1 MDRNLLIAFVI
12 SFFLLFLWGRL
23 QEQYYPSAPSP
34 EAALSET
41 AASDGKSAAALDAQK
56 DDQLNNV
63 SGDKTVAP
71 PSTEAAPSQEA
82 IPAPENPSPLSLTQ
96 SAAMSEPAEQ
106 IIEIKNELYRAEFT
120 SRGAALRYFELLHYQ
135 DEVQADSH
143 SVVLTW
149 FERERTA
156 ALLTSFAELGIG
168 DLSRVPYQVSRPE
181 PNLLV
186 FEYKQAGLT
195 IRKIYTFEENSYA
208 FGLRIE
214 VVNQSEHSVE
224 PVFEV
229 AWPGQ
234 LPEKKSIDEQQAL
247 VIYQEGKFEQ
257 ELLAAFGN
265 PGFFSKLIGVGKDKD
280 PTRSFNGEVE
290 WVGFASRY
298 FVSAILP
305 DEPAKTQVK
314 FIPIEGGVASK
325 ALLQYQPLEILPGM
339 TKQREL
345 KIYMGP
351 KEADRLEAMGRNFQR
366 SAVSGYSWVSPLTA
380 FFTWFLVLIHKVIPN
395 YGFAII
401 VITILVRAATYP
413 IVSQQMKSMK
423 RMAEVQPK
431 MKALQDKYKDDRQ
444 ALSQA
449 TMRLYKE
456 EGVNPLGGCLPAL
469 LQFPVFIGLFFALQS
484 SIELRHAPFLG
495 WINDL
500 SAPEMLFM
508 IPVANFPFRLL
519 PVLMGAS
526 MFLQQRITP
535 MTTMDPLQRK
545 MMTTFMPVMMLAV
558 SYAFPSGLV
567 LYWVTSNLLGIGQ
580 QFITNRQMP
589 TALKEAKKQ

>member
-23 QEQYYPSAPSP
+23 QEQYYPNADTPP
-34 EAALSET
+34 AALTET
-41 AASDGKSAAALDAQK
+41 ASSEDKAVGRTDSSGAEHDIRHENVLNSA
-56 DDQLNNV
+56 
-63 SGDKTVAP
+63 T
-71 PSTEAAPSQEA
+71 STLTPTEIPASQELA
-82 IPAPENPSPLSLTQ
+82 
-96 SAAMSEPAEQ
+96 SALASEPVEQ
-106 IIEIKNELYRAEFT
+106 IVEIKNDLYRAEFT
-120 SRGAALRYFELLHYQ
+120 SQGGALRYFELLHYQ
-135 DEVQADSH
+135 DEVRADSH
-143 SVVLTW
+143 PVVLTW

-156 ALLTSFAELGIG
+156 AFLTSFAELGLG
-168 DLSRVPYQVSRPE
+168 DLSRADYQVSRPS

-186 FEYKQAGLT
+186 FEHEQAGLT
-195 IRKIYTFEENSYA
+195 IRKTYTFEENSYA
-208 FGLRIE
+208 FGLHIE
-214 VVNQSEHSVE
+214 VLNQSDHSVE
-224 PVFEV
+224 SVFEV
-229 AWPGQ
+229 AWPGRITPK
-234 LPEKKSIDEQQAL
+234 PERSIDEQQSL
-247 VIYQEGKFEQ
+247 VVYQHGKFEHI
-257 ELLAAFGN
+257 LLAAFGK

-280 PTRSFNGEVE
+280 PTRSFDGEID
-290 WVGFASRY
+290 WIGFANRY
-298 FVSAILP
+298 FVGAVLP
-305 DEPAKTQVK
+305 DEPAKTQAK
-314 FIPIEGGVASK
+314 FIPVESGVASK
-325 ALLQYQPLEILPGM
+325 VLLQYQPFEILPG
-339 TKQREL
+339 TAKQREL

-351 KEADRLEAMGRNFQR
+351 KEEDRLEAMGRNFQR
-366 SAVSGYSWVSPLTA
+366 SAVSGYSWVSPLTS

-401 VITILVRAATYP
+401 VVTILVRAATYP

-449 TMRLYKE
+449 MMRLYKE
-456 EGVNPLGGCLPAL
+456 EGVNPLGGCLPAI

-500 SAPEMLFM
+500 SAPEMLFV

-535 MTTMDPLQRK
+535 MTTMDPVQRK
-545 MMTTFMPVMMLAV
+545 MMTTFMPFMMLAV

-567 LYWVTSNLLGIGQ
+567 LYWITSNMLGIGQ
-580 QFITNRQMP
+580 QFITNRQLP
-589 TALKEAKKQ
+589 AALKEVKK